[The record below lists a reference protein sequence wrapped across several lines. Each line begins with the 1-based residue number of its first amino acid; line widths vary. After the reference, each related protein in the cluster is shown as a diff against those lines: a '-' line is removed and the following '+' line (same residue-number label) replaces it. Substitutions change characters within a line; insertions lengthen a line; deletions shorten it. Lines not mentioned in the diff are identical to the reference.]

1 MYTPELS
8 GKSMRHVNPPP
19 SREIVQFQKMN
30 VTKLPDSKRT
40 LVPDLAVRIILLL
53 YHSLNQ
59 EKYE

>member
-19 SREIVQFQKMN
+19 TREIVQFQKMN

-40 LVPDLAVRIILLL
+40 LVPDLAVRTFI
-53 YHSLNQ
+53 N
-59 EKYE
+59 